1 MKHFRLGRSVSAF
14 PVFQKQQKKWV
25 LLSVD
30 LGGPKF
36 ASLVVCETANVLDSR
51 VVRCYS
57 NQRVRSHNVWSQLPD

>member
-1 MKHFRLGRSVSAF
+1 MKHFRLGRSVSVF
-14 PVFQKQQKKWV
+14 PMFQKQQWV

-30 LGGPKF
+30 LGGPNF

-57 NQRVRSHNVWSQLPD
+57 NQSVRSHNVWSQLPD